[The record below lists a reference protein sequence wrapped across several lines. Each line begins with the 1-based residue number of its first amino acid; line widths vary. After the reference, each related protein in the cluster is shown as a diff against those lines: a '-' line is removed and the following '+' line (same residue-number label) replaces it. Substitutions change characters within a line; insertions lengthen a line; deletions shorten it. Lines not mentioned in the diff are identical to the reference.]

1 MKDSMLSEIEAYWRK
16 SSEKEEIKLIENN
29 MSEEDY
35 QKAKR
40 ILCSMIDMIL
50 ADESSKKN
58 LSHFETF
65 KCDKF

>member
-1 MKDSMLSEIEAYWRK
+1 MKDSILSDLEAYWRMSIK
-16 SSEKEEIKLIENN
+16 KEEVKLKENN

-50 ADESSKKN
+50 AGESS
-58 LSHFETF
+58 
-65 KCDKF
+65 